1 MFDFP
6 ITTPANTTKA
16 APLRTDL
23 ELIKGVI
30 DQVQI
35 AFPPGPQGLLHVTI
49 ERGGSLLWP
58 SNEGDG
64 FAWDDF
70 TIDYGPLYEIE
81 DDPVTLQAV
90 TYNLDDSFEH
100 QVNIRINIVPRE
112 LIFPEPLPTEELGI
126 LQRLERVLLR
136 RRR

>member
-16 APLRTDL
+16 DPVRTDL
-23 ELIKGVI
+23 KLHVGVI
-30 DQVQI
+30 DLVHV

-58 SNEGDG
+58 RNEGDG

-70 TIDYGPLYEIE
+70 TIVFNPIYELEDEPLTLTAVTWNE
-81 DDPVTLQAV
+81 DDTF
-90 TYNLDDSFEH
+90 SH
-100 QVNIRINIVPRE
+100 QVNVRINVQRRE
-112 LIFPEPLPTEELGI
+112 LCLPQHPEVGLLEQLTT
-126 LQRLERVLLR
+126 RLFGR
-136 RRR
+136 RREA